1 MDKIARFERNVTI
14 LDHSH
19 CIYRLGILKMDPT
32 RLKEIGK
39 EPSDPKYAPPVIQN
53 NQVFKILP
61 LRSSMD
67 F

>member
-1 MDKIARFERNVTI
+1 
-14 LDHSH
+14 
-19 CIYRLGILKMDPT
+19 MDPT

-39 EPSDPKYAPPVIQN
+39 EPSDPKYAPPVIQS